1 MPWRCNTSMT
11 FSVRLPN
18 KLAKELENISKATER
33 PKSFFIQ
40 KALELYL
47 REQADLQL
55 ALDRLR
61 DTNDPTVSMS
71 DMRKELGL

>member
-1 MPWRCNTSMT
+1 MT
-11 FSVRLPN
+11 LSVRLPN

>member
-1 MPWRCNTSMT
+1 MT